1 MNYYQL
7 KFYSKPK
14 YNFSQIVEN
23 LKSISFG
30 TNHKKLIFAIQTT
43 KDMLK
48 KKKLSATHVTI
59 YIVIVIGLSVLA
71 GVLLKKNAK
80 KEKPISKAY
89 TECDHVHNANAPI
102 EPSDLLNDPNDNQ
115 LIHAQKNGLKEPF
128 KTNDEFNAKINE
140 MVRKTI
146 LVQVT
151 ENRFYQLKSL
161 THSQPYLIPE
171 AIDMLNEIGYRFQK
185 RLAEK
190 KYHNYRFRLTSL
202 LRTVETQNSL
212 SHRNGNATKGLSCH
226 LYGTT
231 VDISYKNFYDT
242 NLDSITSRM
251 ESVISL
257 TRVLQEMRKEC
268 KLLVVRE
275 RHQSCFHITV
285 VLCKPTPE
293 KQDTVGIN

>member
-1 MNYYQL
+1 M
-7 KFYSKPK
+7 
-14 YNFSQIVEN
+14 V
-23 LKSISFG
+23 
-30 TNHKKLIFAIQTT
+30 
-43 KDMLK
+43 K
-48 KKKLSATHVTI
+48 KKKLNATRI
-59 YIVIVIGLSVLA
+59 IIFILIVIGISVLA
-71 GVLLKKNAK
+71 GLYLSKNTK
-80 KEKPISKAY
+80 KERPLSKTY
-89 TECDHVHNANAPI
+89 SECDHIHNANAPI
-102 EPSDLLNDPNDNQ
+102 EPSDKLNDGNEIQ

-128 KTNDEFNAKINE
+128 KTNDEFNARINDL
-140 MVRKTI
+140 VRKTS

-161 THSQPYLIPE
+161 THSEPYLIPE

-212 SHRNGNATKGLSCH
+212 THRNGNATKGLSCH

-242 NLDSITSRM
+242 KLDSITSRM

-285 VLCKPTPE
+285 VLCKPAPE
-293 KQDTVGIN
+293 KQDTLKTN